1 MENLKT
7 KIRENQKFILIF
19 LLLILLTSIFI
30 IFIYNYK
37 YEDKDF
43 THDSR
48 PFDTIIGEI
57 NIINNSIKDCPTE
70 FTINSETIVNTLRNN
85 IDNLE
90 KQKNYLRAMIT
101 LDDYS
106 RDVSSKILSSIES
119 AQNLYNY
126 CISSLEYQDL
136 SYISDSINK
145 INEEE
150 FDLLE
155 SYVELNALEIQLEF
169 SNDSL
174 MFFDKLIYHLTTLE
188 NLSKKNK
195 ISLSQSDEFIK
206 NFKNA
211 ISDLFVLV
219 QDLEPAI
226 TKARD
231 DNRSFDSILNDIND
245 KESKY
250 LTIKNKFNSI
260 SIPDGYLSYYN
271 SLIDT
276 FNLYSNYL
284 KTLRIAIIF
293 EKSSTN
299 YDDNKKDIDKNYKNA
314 YSKFDDVNDSLKSL
328 EKSMEN
334 F

>member
-7 KIRENQKFILIF
+7 KICENKKFILIS
-19 LLLILLTSIFI
+19 LLLILLTSIAI

-37 YEDKDF
+37 YENKDF
-43 THDSR
+43 THDSS
-48 PFDTIIGEI
+48 PFDNIIGEV
-57 NIINNSIKDCPTE
+57 NLINNSIKDCPTE
-70 FTINSETIVNTLRNN
+70 FTISSEIIVDTLRDN
-85 IDNLE
+85 IDSLE
-90 KQKNYLRAMIT
+90 KQKKYLHAMII
-101 LDDYS
+101 LDDYT

-119 AQNLYNY
+119 TQNLYNY
-126 CISSLEYQDL
+126 CISSLEYQNL
-136 SYISDSINK
+136 SYISDSIKK

-155 SYVELNALEIQLEF
+155 SYVELNTLGIELEF
-169 SNDSL
+169 NNDAL
-174 MFFDKLIYHLTTLE
+174 MFFDKLVNHLTTLE
-188 NLSKKNK
+188 SLTKKNK

-206 NFKNA
+206 NFRNSV
-211 ISDLFVLV
+211 SDLSVLV

-226 TKARD
+226 TKVRD

-250 LTIKNKFNSI
+250 LTIKNNFNSI

-293 EKSSTN
+293 EKSSTS

-328 EKSMEN
+328 EKSIEN